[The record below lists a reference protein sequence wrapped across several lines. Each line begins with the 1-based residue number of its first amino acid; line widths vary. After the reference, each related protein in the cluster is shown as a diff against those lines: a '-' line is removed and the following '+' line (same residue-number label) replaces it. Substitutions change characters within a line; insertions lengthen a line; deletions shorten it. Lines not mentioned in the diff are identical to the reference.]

1 MDQNEITKKQL
12 ESAKKGIEWME
23 VSKPSVAAREISVD
37 ASTADGS
44 FPSGKAMCP
53 HERHIASDQRGKQRR
68 PARLV
73 RGTRALIYFFFSL

>member
-23 VSKPSVAAREISVD
+23 VSKPSVAARDISVD
-37 ASTADGS
+37 ASTADSS

-53 HERHIASDQRGKQRR
+53 HERNCGKSHPISGANSDDLRDWCGEHE
-68 PARLV
+68 L
-73 RGTRALIYFFFSL
+73 

>member
-23 VSKPSVAAREISVD
+23 VSKPSVAACEISVD

-53 HERHIASDQRGKQRR
+53 HERHCGKSHPISGANSDDLRDWCGEHE
-68 PARLV
+68 L
-73 RGTRALIYFFFSL
+73 